1 VRTHPGPS
9 LGPDRSDRAEHG
21 VRADFVPA
29 HVVLGVAAVVVSLFA
44 YFFYMITAFTAIG
57 ALLIGLANGST
68 VEKVL
73 HYPRPEQSII
83 EQTFTTTNP
92 QPRDLPDAPG
102 TKEEVPA
109 RDEPEKNINDSRVVS
124 VAKAD
129 TAKRKVEIK
138 NKPERLA
145 HLHKPKGLAREREK
159 HEGHG
164 YAMALGYAE
173 GSGYRPGLDA
183 QR

>member
-1 VRTHPGPS
+1 
-9 LGPDRSDRAEHG
+9 
-21 VRADFVPA
+21 
-29 HVVLGVAAVVVSLFA
+29 VVVSLFA

-83 EQTFTTTNP
+83 EQIFTTTNS
-92 QPRDLPDAPG
+92 QPREAPG

-109 RDEPEKNINDSRVVS
+109 RDEPEKNTNDSRVVS

-145 HLHKPKGLAREREK
+145 HQHKPKGLARQHEK

-164 YAMALGYAE
+164 YAMALGYA
-173 GSGYRPGLDA
+173 GYRPGLDA